1 MQCVVHVEN
10 NELGSERGEANIEAR
25 RDGRVD
31 VDRLIGCR
39 LRSDPVLKLQLMRR
53 ASGVDHF
60 GLRCRAVAPKCRSG
74 LTQCS
79 RSHGRQSSSHSRTA
93 CGAC

>member
-53 ASGVDHF
+53 ASM
-60 GLRCRAVAPKCRSG
+60 LILRPRCRAVAPKCRSG
-74 LTQCS
+74 LTQSWSKS
-79 RSHGRQSSSHSRTA
+79 RSPVPHHTRARL